1 MSSDRRSQI
10 RTLLIGIWALSATA
24 TLVAGGV
31 LSQYL
36 RSGGPPLDGQDAT
49 VRSALAL
56 LVVCGMTVA
65 AFGLIASAVLTLRG
79 RRGASVGEQLGIL
92 RKRNML
98 LESRNA
104 DLRVRMDELVT
115 LREMATAVNHQND
128 FDIIVQQALE
138 LISGLLEPQTIALFL
153 KPAKKPGVVPYAQ
166 FVAGKLL
173 LERQMT
179 MRSIP
184 DFDLAT
190 FERQA
195 LVCRAHAGSVQAI
208 VPLRVEDDTLGVLLL
223 EFAAQPGKAAEQAQ
237 RFGDEHRH
245 LFMEIAHHLS
255 LAVKARHLHTRAVVD
270 ALTQLYSRRHFDTQ
284 IASAIEQAERTW
296 KPFSLVLVDIDHFKR
311 VNDTYG
317 HTAGDMIL
325 EGVAKRMK
333 SVLRKYDTGYR
344 YGGEELVLLLPG
356 TEKDGAATIAER
368 LRDRIRR
375 RKFRSDGSL
384 VSITISL
391 GVAQYEPNDTAQS
404 LFERADQC
412 LYAAKEGGRDQVVV
426 S

>member
-1 MSSDRRSQI
+1 MSSKGRSHI
-10 RTLLIGIWALSATA
+10 RPLLIGVWALAATA

-31 LSQYL
+31 LIRYHRAGALL
-36 RSGGPPLDGQDAT
+36 RDGLDPT
-49 VRSALAL
+49 VRTASL
-56 LVVCGMTVA
+56 LLLGCGMTAA
-65 AFGLIASAVLTLRG
+65 AFGLVAAMVLTLRG
-79 RRGASVGEQLGIL
+79 RGSASTSEQVRIL

-98 LESRNA
+98 LESRSA
-104 DLRVRMDELVT
+104 GLRARMDELVT
-115 LREMATAVNHQND
+115 LREMATVVNHQND
-128 FDIIVQQALE
+128 FDIIVEQALE

-153 KPAKKPGVVPYAQ
+153 KPAKKEGVVAYAQ

-173 LERQMT
+173 LERQVT
-179 MRSIP
+179 KREIP

-190 FERQA
+190 FESQA

-237 RFGDEHRH
+237 RFGDERRH
-245 LFMEIAHHLS
+245 LLMEIAHHLS
-255 LAVKARHLHTRAVVD
+255 LAVKARHLHTKAVVD

-284 IASAIEQAERTW
+284 LVSALEQAQRTW

-317 HTAGDMIL
+317 HTAGDVIL

-344 YGGEELVLLLPG
+344 YGGEELVLLLPD
-356 TEKDGAATIAER
+356 TQKDGAVIIAER
-368 LRDRIRR
+368 LRERICK
-375 RKFRSDGSL
+375 RKFRTDGNL
-384 VSITISL
+384 VPISISL
-391 GVAQYEPNDTAQS
+391 GVAQYEPNDTPQS
-404 LFERADQC
+404 LFERADKC
-412 LYAAKEGGRDQVVV
+412 LYTAKEGGRNQVVV